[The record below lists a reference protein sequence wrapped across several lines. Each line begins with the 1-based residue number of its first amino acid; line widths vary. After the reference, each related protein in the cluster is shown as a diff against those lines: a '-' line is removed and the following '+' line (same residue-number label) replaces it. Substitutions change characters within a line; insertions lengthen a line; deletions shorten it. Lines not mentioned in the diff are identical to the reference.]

1 MVILTLTISS
11 CISPKKVEYLQ
22 ASEKDTKLYKLP
34 EPEVNK
40 IEPNDEIFIKVSSL
54 DEVSFNYFQSESQ
67 GYQTSYSNELSLS
80 LITYTVSDSRYIYFP
95 VIGSLYVSNLTLD
108 ELRIKLE
115 ELLRDYFNQPTV
127 IVKFAFKK
135 ITLLGEVN
143 RPGNYTY
150 TKNHI
155 NILEALGLAG
165 DLTPYGDI
173 KSLYLIRTEND
184 SVTKSVVDLSDDNLV
199 FSKFYYLNPD
209 DIIYVKPLRS
219 RSWRIISTPISLILY
234 AITTTLLAYNTIK
247 GI

>member
-1 MVILTLTISS
+1 M
-11 CISPKKVEYLQ
+11 KKNVFCALC
-22 ASEKDTKLYKLP
+22 L
-34 EPEVNK
+34 
-40 IEPNDEIFIKVSSL
+40 F
-54 DEVSFNYFQSESQ
+54 
-67 GYQTSYSNELSLS
+67 
-80 LITYTVSDSRYIYFP
+80 
-95 VIGSLYVSNLTLD
+95 
-108 ELRIKLE
+108 
-115 ELLRDYFNQPTV
+115 
-127 IVKFAFKK
+127 FAD
-135 ITLLGEVN
+135 N
-143 RPGNYTY
+143 TY